1 MQNNIVTVNKPKT
14 RQAALNQAIYVLDQL
29 RQHNKRKEN
38 ILMNKNNT
46 QQKIEKLKLVLQEL
60 DTQIEK
66 VDTTVSN
73 WDQVLADLKLDFN
86 LTESEILT
94 LQSELTRS
102 KIEELRK
109 KADILETGKS
119 EQF

>member
-1 MQNNIVTVNKPKT
+1 MQNNVVTVNKPKT
-14 RQAALNQAIYVLDQL
+14 KQAALNQAVYILNQLD
-29 RQHNKRKEN
+29 QHNKRKEN

-46 QQKIEKLKLVLQEL
+46 QDKIERLKKVLEEL
-60 DTQIEK
+60 DAQIAK
-66 VDTTVSN
+66 VDTTTAN
-73 WDQVLADLKLDFN
+73 WNQVLEELKLDFN

-109 KADILETGKS
+109 KAGISTTGKS

>member
-1 MQNNIVTVNKPKT
+1 MKNNIVSVNKPKT
-14 RQAALNQAIYVLDQL
+14 KSAALNQAVYILNQL
-29 RQHNKRKEN
+29 QQHNKRKEN

-46 QQKIEKLKLVLQEL
+46 EQKIQKLKEVLTELDQQISKVDKNLENWESILQE
-60 DTQIEK
+60 
-66 VDTTVSN
+66 
-73 WDQVLADLKLDFN
+73 LKLDFN

-109 KADILETGKS
+109 KADILETGEVEK
-119 EQF
+119 F